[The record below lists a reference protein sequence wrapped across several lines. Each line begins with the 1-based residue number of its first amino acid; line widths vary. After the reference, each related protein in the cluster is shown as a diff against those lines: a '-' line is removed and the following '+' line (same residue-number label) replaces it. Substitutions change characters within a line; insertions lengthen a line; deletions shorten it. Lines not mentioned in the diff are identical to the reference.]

1 MLGMVIYTAFGVKKR
16 WGEGCHKFGPIILV
30 SISAV
35 LIMMDPVRHVFQ
47 DWGIWADPSSY
58 EYRDDC
64 GSETAKCLSVTGVFF
79 TIIATYVGFAL
90 LIVGTMWN
98 ANLCRK
104 CVQIRNK
111 WRELRGQAA
120 A

>member
-1 MLGMVIYTAFGVKKR
+1 MVIYTAFGVKKR
-16 WGEGCHKFGPIILV
+16 WGGTWHKYGPLILV

-35 LIMMDPVRHVFQ
+35 LIMMDPFRHVFQ
-47 DWGIWADPSSY
+47 DWNVWSDDSSN

-64 GSETAKCLSVTGVFF
+64 DSETVKCLSVTGVFF

-98 ANLCRK
+98 ANLWRK
-104 CVQIRNK
+104 CVQIRDK
-111 WRELRGQAA
+111 WRQLRANAA
-120 A
+120 E